1 MKSLKAIE
9 PYRLLF
15 PLGVMFGVLGVYV
28 WIAYALHPS
37 SNHPSQ
43 LHSTLMLGTF
53 MFSFV
58 AGFLMT
64 AIPKM
69 TASFPAQS
77 FELVTAFVLILA
89 NALSAY
95 LAQSEVFY
103 LTSAISIFCLFAFF
117 MRRFKARTKSPPSFF
132 PFVVLGLLA
141 GFSGALMMASAELLR
156 MPPELFQFARKL
168 YFECMILLLVLGIG
182 SRLIPVISGR
192 GKIDEAGGV
201 GAVLRN
207 TLLGIALIGAF
218 SLESFRF
225 ILVGGIL
232 KCFIVSWV
240 GLFCWGLVAKLKTKS
255 RLAFGMRI
263 SGLMVL
269 CGIYMSVLQPAFAL
283 HWMHLTYIAG
293 FGLMTLT
300 VASRVTLAHGSYDL
314 SFEAQSNALWI
325 CGALVLTAAATRV
338 SAPFMGVSYVS
349 HLAYAAIVW
358 ISALGLWGVVFVKRM
373 VWKGLGQ
380 PGC

>member
-240 GLFCWGLVAKLKTKS
+240 GLFSWGLVAKLKTKS

>member
-1 MKSLKAIE
+1 MKSLKVIE

-15 PLGVMFGVLGVYV
+15 PLGVIFGMLGVYV

-37 SNHPSQ
+37 SNYPSQ

-53 MFSFV
+53 LFSFV

-69 TASFPAQS
+69 TASFPAQL
-77 FELVTAFVLILA
+77 FELVTAFFLILS
-89 NALSAY
+89 NALLAY
-95 LAQSEVFY
+95 HAHPEIFY
-103 LTSAISIFCLFAFF
+103 LMSAISIFCLFAFF
-117 MRRFKARTKSPPSFF
+117 IRRFKARTKSPPPFF
-132 PFVVLGLLA
+132 PFVILGLLA
-141 GFSGALMMASAELLR
+141 GFSGALMMGLGGLLR
-156 MPPELFQFARKL
+156 MPPELFQFARKI

-192 GKIDEAGGV
+192 GKIDEPYDV
-201 GAVLRN
+201 SAVLRN
-207 TLLGIALIGAF
+207 TLLGLALIGAF
-218 SLESFRF
+218 FLESFRF
-225 ILVGGIL
+225 MLVGGIL

-240 GLFCWGLVAKLKTKS
+240 GFFSWGLFARLKTKS
-255 RLAFGMRI
+255 RLAFGMRTA
-263 SGLMVL
+263 GLMVL
-269 CGIYMSVLQPAFAL
+269 CGIYMSVLQPAFAV

-338 SAPFMGVSYVS
+338 AAPFMGVSYVS
-349 HLAYAAIVW
+349 HLAYAAIAW

-373 VWKGLGQ
+373 VWKGIGQ
-380 PGC
+380 PSC